1 MTSWYLFSITALCLL
16 GAQRFFYKVAAEKHC
31 PTAWVT
37 FSFMATVTLLSA
49 GLFFLQHRQE
59 PHLSYLVTISFLN
72 SAAFL
77 IATVA
82 HMEALK
88 YIAANIAYTII
99 RLNVIVVVMFSILYF
114 KDPITRAQSMGLVLA
129 VIAMMI
135 LAKQMQQDA
144 GPGERRRRGILFL
157 SLALFGGAAASVS
170 SKFAAMHTDK
180 LAFMALSYLMGM
192 AGSLWINKTLPS
204 GRTHGDHRKEAVL
217 IGILMGLLNFAGFFA
232 FLAALENGPL
242 SLIATIV
249 GMHFVISIVLSII
262 IYREKITPAGGMGI
276 FLAVIS
282 LILLRL

>member
-1 MTSWYLFSITALCLL
+1 
-16 GAQRFFYKVAAEKHC
+16 VAAEKHC

-144 GPGERRRRGILFL
+144 GPGERRRRGILFVG
-157 SLALFGGAAASVS
+157 LALFGGAAASVS

-204 GRTHGDHRKEAVL
+204 DRAHGDHRKEAII

-276 FLAVIS
+276 FLAIIS